1 MSSRG
6 LDTCCTSS
14 YELQVNTGATS
25 FFLANFFDFLAVCIF
40 LEAKITASRSFCY
53 STRLYRLEVS
63 ASTQRISGHHPN
75 QNLKL
80 ATQRM

>member
-14 YELQVNTGATS
+14 YEVQVDTGATS
-25 FFLANFFDFLAVCIF
+25 FFLANFFDFLAVYIF
-40 LEAKITASRSFCY
+40 LEANLTASHSFCY
-53 STRLYRLEVS
+53 TTGLYRLEAS

-75 QNLKL
+75 QNL
-80 ATQRM
+80 